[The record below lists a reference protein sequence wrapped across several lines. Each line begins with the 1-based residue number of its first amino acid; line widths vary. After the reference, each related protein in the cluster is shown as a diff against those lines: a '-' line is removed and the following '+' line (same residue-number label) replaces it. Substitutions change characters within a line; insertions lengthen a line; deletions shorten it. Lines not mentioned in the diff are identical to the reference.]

1 MDIPLIYKNG
11 ILISCRKYSRLP
23 RNPSKAALRAG
34 GLEKNHPRFA
44 PVFFSAKPCM
54 GAGKRTT
61 RQSRNKNACTTGRYV
76 RTIKNSKS

>member
-34 GLEKNHPRFA
+34 WLEKNHPRFA
-44 PVFFSAKPCM
+44 GIFF
-54 GAGKRTT
+54 
-61 RQSRNKNACTTGRYV
+61 RQALHGCGQTDNKA
-76 RTIKNSKS
+76 IKK

>member
-34 GLEKNHPRFA
+34 WLEKNHPRFA
-44 PVFFSAKPCM
+44 PVFFPPSLAWVRANGQQGNQEIKMPVPQ
-54 GAGKRTT
+54 AGMYE
-61 RQSRNKNACTTGRYV
+61 Q
-76 RTIKNSKS
+76 